1 MSTTTFPPFSGDAG
15 GRPEHVSVEST
26 SLTHGLRRFVLR
38 STQAQR
44 DNTPGE
50 RTVDESP
57 DSPQLHTGNLL
68 FDALFAM
75 ALDDA
80 RLDSVSEIRDEAY
93 NSGLPIPCECFQ
105 TGEKWPYVWTRDVS
119 YAANLALAWLDPQ
132 RVVTSLLFKTSGWRE
147 GVTAPAGLPP
157 GTTQILQDTGSG
169 GSWPTSTDRVTWAW
183 GAAAVLNALAD
194 KERSAFAASAMAAL
208 HGTLEADRLAAY
220 DAASGLY
227 GGEQS
232 FLDWRAQSYA
242 PWIVNNLSHMAASKS
257 LSTNVAHYQAL
268 QLAVQLAR
276 EAGDSSLAGRYR
288 SWAEDLRSAIN
299 RVFWLDDVQQYASLT
314 TDDTPPVALHQFDL
328 LGTALV
334 IVSGVAPPQR
344 AIEALAHYPHA
355 PFGAPVIAPQQ
366 PHQHVYHNRAIW
378 PFATAYALRAAA
390 ATKNT
395 AIASNALN
403 ALVRAA
409 ALNLSNMENLEWL
422 TGKPQFDDGPTVN
435 SRRQLWSVAAYLSA
449 VTESVFGLQLTA
461 QGLHIAP
468 FLTAVARHTLGQDE
482 VAVLSGF
489 RYLDRTLSI
498 TLRLPPAVQAEQVT
512 GYYPVSCVSLN
523 GHPVD
528 GPITRQQLD
537 AESNRIEVLFEAL
550 VAGESRIVHVPA
562 VDPLSRHDARVFAP
576 LTPVVHC
583 LRRDDGALEL
593 AIAPPRDAAEGPLH
607 YDIYRNGHLAAAQST
622 DLTWVDP
629 RPVTRGVQHRYA
641 VQVVSVRSG
650 HRSHFCEPIYV
661 EEGAVKNVRPGE
673 VFSLPEGGR
682 FAFGLLYDNHA
693 YAINTGITNAV
704 KILVVRTQDGR
715 EATRGVVQM
724 PHIDAREGRHPLRR
738 STAVQAVLPS
748 GFYRAE
754 LLDFFNMSY
763 LQANARYGGPGGTGG
778 PLNAAHIEA
787 LLVIA
792 LPDTP

>member
-1 MSTTTFPPFSGDAG
+1 MSTTTFPPYSVDGS
-15 GRPEHVSVEST
+15 GRPEHVYVEST
-26 SLTHGLRRFVLR
+26 PLTHGLRRFVLR

-93 NSGLPIPCECFQ
+93 NGGDPIHCECFQ

-119 YAANLALAWLDPQ
+119 YAAHLALAWLDPQ

-147 GVTAPAGLPP
+147 GVAAPAGIPP
-157 GTTQILQDTGSG
+157 GTTQIVQDTGSG

-183 GAAAVLNALAD
+183 GAVAVLDALAD
-194 KERSAFAASAMAAL
+194 QERSTFAASAMAAL

-232 FLDWRAQSYA
+232 FLDWRTQSYA

-257 LSTNVAHYQAL
+257 LSTNVSHYQAL
-268 QLAVQLAR
+268 QLAVQLAS
-276 EAGDSSLAGRYR
+276 EAGDSSLAGRYL
-288 SWAEDLRSAIN
+288 SWAEDLKSAIN
-299 RVFWLDDVQQYASLT
+299 RVFWLDHVQQYASLT

-334 IVSGVAPPQR
+334 IVSGIAPPER
-344 AIEALAHYPHA
+344 ASEALARYPHA

-366 PHQHVYHNRAIW
+366 PHEHVYHNRAIW
-378 PFATAYALRAAA
+378 PFVTAYALRAAA
-390 ATKNT
+390 ATKNA

-461 QGLHIAP
+461 QGLQIAP
-468 FLTAVARHTLGQDE
+468 FLTAAARHTLGLDE

-498 TLRLPPAVQAEQVT
+498 TLRLPPEVPAEQIT
-512 GYYPVSCVSLN
+512 GYYPVSHVTLN
-523 GHPVD
+523 GHPVV
-528 GPITRQQLD
+528 GPVTRQQLD
-537 AESNRIEVLFEAL
+537 AESNHLEVHFEAL
-550 VAGESRIVHVPA
+550 VISEPRIAYVPA
-562 VDPLSRHDARVFAP
+562 VDALSHHDARVFAP
-576 LTPVVHC
+576 LAPVVQSL
-583 LRRDDGALEL
+583 LRNDGILEM
-593 AIAPPRDAAEGPLH
+593 AIDPPRDATDGLLH
-607 YDIYRNGHLAAAQST
+607 YDIFRNGQLVAGKVT
-622 DLTWVDP
+622 GLTWVDP
-629 RPVTRGVQHRYA
+629 QPVTRGVRHRYA
-641 VQVVSVRSG
+641 VQAVYRRSG
-650 HRSHFCEPIYV
+650 HRSHFNEPLYV
-661 EEGAVKNVRPGE
+661 QEDAVLSVQPGE
-673 VFSLPEGGR
+673 VFFLPKGGR
-682 FAFGLLYDNHA
+682 FAFELLYDNHA
-693 YAINTGITNAV
+693 YAFNTGITNAV
-704 KILVVRTQDGR
+704 KVLVVRNADGQ
-715 EATRGVVQM
+715 EVARGVVQM
-724 PHIDAREGRHPLRR
+724 PHIEARAKQHPMRR
-738 STAVQAVLPS
+738 STAVQTTLP
-748 GFYRAE
+748 GGTYRAE

-763 LQANARYGGPGGTGG
+763 LQANACYSGPGGTGG
-778 PLNAAHIEA
+778 PLNAAHVEA
-787 LLVIA
+787 LLVVA
-792 LPDTP
+792 LPDSP